1 MLGKDM
7 VMCTGSGSFA
17 DAYAETVKDQ
27 TDWRAQKTDD
37 PLQQYLHI
45 WAKHGI
51 IGVFIFLV

>member
-1 MLGKDM
+1 M

-51 IGVFIFLV
+51 IGLFIFLV